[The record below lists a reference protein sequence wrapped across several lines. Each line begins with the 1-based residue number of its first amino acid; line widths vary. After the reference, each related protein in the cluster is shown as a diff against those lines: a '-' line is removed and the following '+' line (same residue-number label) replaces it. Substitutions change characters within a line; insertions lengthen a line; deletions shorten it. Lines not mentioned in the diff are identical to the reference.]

1 MLLID
6 RKNATLGHQLHT
18 LRFIKVDDDRGIAER
33 YFARQQPLVLAA
45 ARRFVVHPYF
55 ARLAKLSVPLLRQLA
70 AKSAERPLKY
80 EHMVTQRLVAMHT
93 LLSTAGADDYRVEK
107 DKCEMYRFFN
117 RSGLPYSAILAEWH
131 DPRAMA
137 AELTQLRVRN
147 ASSRASSRASSH
159 ASSHASSVFEAAR
172 RWPLFLKCC
181 HLTQGSMQ
189 STRPLSSR
197 EWLAKHTD
205 EVLQWAAEKF
215 KARADDKWRATKWRT
230 AGNALTAVLRPG
242 FLLQSPAHLA
252 QLTESGEQAVFEL
265 KVDVVWGRAYI
276 AALLVNNRFPQITWA
291 LRGHSEGAAVPYDPS
306 DPSGAFHTALEW
318 GSSHWVFSEGHMPC
332 VWALAERTAR
342 AMGADQ
348 VRIDIFVARHRQEG
362 CVLNELSLSSGN
374 PLGAHDHFLARAW
387 LQPWLS
393 RAYRVGL
400 STLPVY
406 GIRPNA

>member
-1 MLLID
+1 M
-6 RKNATLGHQLHT
+6 
-18 LRFIKVDDDRGIAER
+18 
-33 YFARQQPLVLAA
+33 
-45 ARRFVVHPYF
+45 
-55 ARLAKLSVPLLRQLA
+55 S
-70 AKSAERPLKY
+70 
-80 EHMVTQRLVAMHT
+80 QRLVAMHA

-117 RSGLPYSAILAEWH
+117 RSGLPYSAILAEWSG
-131 DPRAMA
+131 PRAMA

-147 ASSRASSRASSH
+147 AT
-159 ASSHASSVFEAAR
+159 SHASSVFDRHEAGS

-189 STRPLSSR
+189 STRALKSR
-197 EWLAKHTD
+197 AWLEKNVD
-205 EVLQWAAEKF
+205 EVLRWAAEKF
-215 KARADDKWRATKWRT
+215 EARADDKWRDTQWRT

-242 FLLQSPAHLA
+242 FLLQSPAHLVPLA
-252 QLTESGEQAVFEL
+252 ENGEQAVFEL

-291 LRGHSEGAAVPYDPS
+291 LRGHSEGAAMPYDPS
-306 DPSGAFHTALEW
+306 DPSRAFHTALEW

-332 VWALAERTAR
+332 VWSLAERTAR

-348 VRIDIFVARHRQEG
+348 VRIDIFVSRSRQAS

-374 PLGAHDHFLARAW
+374 PLGAHNHFLARAW
-387 LQPWLS
+387 LQPLLS
-393 RAYRVGL
+393 GEYRVGQ

-406 GIRPNA
+406 AQREEALVGRFQ

>member
-1 MLLID
+1 MLLVD
-6 RKNATLGHQLHT
+6 RENANLGHRLHGT
-18 LRFIKVDDDRGIAER
+18 LRLIKVDDDQGIAEV
-33 YFARQQPLVLAA
+33 YFAQQKPLVLAA
-45 ARRFVVHPYF
+45 ARHFVLHPYF
-55 ARLAKLSVPLLRQLA
+55 ARLAKLFLPGM
-70 AKSAERPLKY
+70 KSAKRPLRY
-80 EHMVTQRLVAMHT
+80 EDMVTGRLVAMHT

-117 RSGLPYSAILAEWH
+117 RSGLPYSAILAEWN

-147 ASSRASSRASSH
+147 DSSRG
-159 ASSHASSVFEAAR
+159 SSHASSVFERHEAAQG
-172 RWPLFLKCC
+172 WPLFLKCC

-189 STRPLSSR
+189 STRALRSR
-197 EWLAKHTD
+197 AWLEKHAD

-215 KARADDKWRATKWRT
+215 EARADDKWRATQWRT

-242 FLLQSPAHLA
+242 FLLQSPAHLT
-252 QLTESGEQAVFEL
+252 QLKESGEQAVFEL

-291 LRGHSEGAAVPYDPS
+291 LRGHSEGAAMPYDPA
-306 DPSGAFHTALEW
+306 DPSRAFHTALEW

-374 PLGAHDHFLARAW
+374 PLGAHDRFLARAW
-387 LQPWLS
+387 LLPWLS
-393 RAYRVGL
+393 SAYTEGV

-406 GIRPNA
+406 GRGALHDQSEGD